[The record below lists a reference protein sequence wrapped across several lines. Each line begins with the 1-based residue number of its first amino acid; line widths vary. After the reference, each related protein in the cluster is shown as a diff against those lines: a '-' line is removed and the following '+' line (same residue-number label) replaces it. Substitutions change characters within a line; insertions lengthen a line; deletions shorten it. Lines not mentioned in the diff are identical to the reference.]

1 MTPVTVE
8 PSLKYQPGMFGV
20 LTRVPK
26 RDCGQCLVGSLTGA
40 VSSQRVTEEREGTL
54 ILVGN
59 QEVSAKAQGCL
70 TARLTSRAGTKVG
83 LSDPAIL
90 YGRVVA
96 QRIKGTPGIT
106 G

>member
-1 MTPVTVE
+1 
-8 PSLKYQPGMFGV
+8 MFEV
-20 LTRVPK
+20 LTQVPY
-26 RDCGQCLVGSLTGA
+26 RDRGQCLVGSLTGA
-40 VSSQRVTEEREGTL
+40 VSSQRVTEEHEGWL

-59 QEVSAKAQGCL
+59 QEVSVMAQASL
-70 TARLTSRAGTKVG
+70 TARLTRRAGTKVG
-83 LSDPAIL
+83 HSDPAIL